1 MKPIVTEDCISCE
14 ACVDVCPE
22 VFEMPEGEKARPKMD
37 SVPAELQDKARV
49 ACNACPVDAIILE
62 E

>member
-1 MKPIVTEDCISCE
+1 MKAIVTEDCISCE

-22 VFEMPEGEKARPKMD
+22 VFEMPEGEKARPKMET
-37 SVPAELQDKARV
+37 VPPELEGKAHV
-49 ACNACPVDAIILE
+49 ACEACPVDAIILE